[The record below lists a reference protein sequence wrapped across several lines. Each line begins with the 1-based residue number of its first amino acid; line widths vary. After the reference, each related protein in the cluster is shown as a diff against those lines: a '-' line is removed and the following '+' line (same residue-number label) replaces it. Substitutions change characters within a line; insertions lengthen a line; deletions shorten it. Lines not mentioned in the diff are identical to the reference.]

1 MINLGHVINDLLLY
15 HAHTCFAWSLLCVG
29 TNEWIATHNFM
40 ALDCASKQCCRLAK
54 VISFYLR
61 AHVMNFKNWLLL
73 ECCFVF
79 FVRSLGPMKGAR
91 TLKSDHT
98 FGVKKSY
105 MVTSI
110 STSSHLSPS
119 HDEDV
124 LASRTTLFEGGGD
137 DVGQPNDN
145 TMSSKPPR
153 TPKGGKELHGLQST
167 KAYAWMRR
175 RKRHGQGEEEG
186 GKSQAGRPPS
196 RPRPAPRPGS
206 NPRRPA
212 SQPAQAGP

>member
-1 MINLGHVINDLLLY
+1 MRNQGEH
-15 HAHTCFAWSLLCVG
+15 
-29 TNEWIATHNFM
+29 
-40 ALDCASKQCCRLAK
+40 
-54 VISFYLR
+54 
-61 AHVMNFKNWLLL
+61 
-73 ECCFVF
+73 
-79 FVRSLGPMKGAR
+79 GAR
-91 TLKSDHT
+91 AQATWAE
-98 FGVKKSY
+98 
-105 MVTSI
+105 
-110 STSSHLSPS
+110 PS
-119 HDEDV
+119 LV
-124 LASRTTLFEGGGD
+124 RRGGSCGNNRRD
-137 DVGQPNDN
+137 DVGQPNVN

-212 SQPAQAGP
+212 SQPAQAGPQAGLEPEAAGLPAGPGRPPGRAASRRCRPPCRPPSRPPGRPRPVPRPATHRSRPASQPA